1 MSIVYLNG
9 QFLPKDEAKISPDD
23 RGFLL
28 ADGVYEVT
36 PFYEGAPFCLDRH
49 LTRLEQ
55 GLSWMRIQQPVDG
68 LEDVQRRLIL
78 ENGLESAATSL
89 TYIQITRGAAPRTHY
104 FPVDPVEA
112 TVYAYAKAWDRP
124 SPERWSKGFTVATV
138 PDQRWSRVDVK
149 TICLLPNVLAFQDA
163 IEAGADDALLVR
175 DGVAIEGAHMNFW
188 GVFDGVLV
196 THPTTN
202 QILPGITRGV
212 VLDLAAADG
221 IPVEQRPIQVEEL
234 GAAEELFF
242 TGTTGEVRPCVGV
255 DGTPV
260 GDGRVGTITKR
271 LSQLF
276 RAEVEAAKEAAAG
289 TPVA

>member
-89 TYIQITRGAAPRTHY
+89 TYIQITRGAGPRTHY

-188 GVFDGVLV
+188 GVFGGVLV

-221 IPVEQRPIQVEEL
+221 IPVEQRPIQVEDL